1 MVLEWRWCQFMLA
14 WCLDEEDDLFL
25 RLTWCQGGMEM
36 ILSTKFDGSTVYS
49 NIQAINIAISW
60 RHLQDFSIDITVK
73 WGPWRPRRKASSW
86 STPGTRLEKL
96 WKVVK
101 KCQIVAISEKYT
113 LNQQI
118 NKISWAFS
126 NPACLLKRR
135 TVSMRRRR
143 SISDVVPPRK
153 SIHMFGLFS
162 CFLLLVVKLKA

>member
-1 MVLEWRWCQFMLA
+1 MNLLFLICWHGTWNWMKMVLVYVGMISGRRWS
-14 WCLDEEDDLFL
+14 FL
-25 RLTWCQGGMEM
+25 EVDMVVTK
-36 ILSTKFDGSTVYS
+36 STINKICPF
-49 NIQAINIAISW
+49 QHAAI
-60 RHLQDFSIDITVK
+60 RYLQDFSNKITIK
-73 WGPWRPRRKASSW
+73 LRPWRSRREASW
-86 STPGTRLEKL
+86 WLTPGARLEKL

-143 SISDVVPPRK
+143 SISEVVPTRK